1 MQRRGKGRGWGP
13 KPTGNTVLA
22 CEVADSTGELTA
34 VFYGRAQ
41 IAGLEPGVQIRLRG
55 MVGIGHGG
63 RPAMIN
69 PAYELL
75 G

>member
-1 MQRRGKGRGWGP
+1 M
-13 KPTGNTVLA
+13 LA

-34 VFYGRAQ
+34 VFYDRSH
-41 IAGLEPGVQIRLRG
+41 IAGVEPGTRIRLRG
-55 MVGIGHGG
+55 TVGIDGDG

-75 G
+75 TYRD

>member
-1 MQRRGKGRGWGP
+1 VG
-13 KPTGNTVLA
+13 
-22 CEVADSTGELTA
+22 GELTP
-34 VFYGRAQ
+34 VFGTD
-41 IAGLEPGVQIRLRG
+41 
-55 MVGIGHGG
+55 G